1 MEGNMRTV
9 SIFFNN
15 FLGANQVLANGSNV
29 IPMKYHFRPLS
40 LMLESKQLGQYPQL
54 NFAQLNELEDLAADE
69 QEIGCAQARA
79 VISMIKEETF
89 DMDISVRPLGLRRMN
104 IEQQNGSNSSIF
116 TVQPNPANDHL
127 WVTYP
132 IGDETIDLYL
142 KISDLLG
149 REIHS
154 GKLNSDLGLAELQTG
169 SWEPGFYFV
178 ELYVHGVPVGVKK
191 IEIIR

>member
-15 FLGANQVLANGSNV
+15 FPGANQVLANGSNV
-29 IPMKYHFRPLS
+29 IPTKYHFRPLA
-40 LMLESKQLGQYPQL
+40 LTIDAKQLGQFPL
-54 NFAQLNELEDLAADE
+54 FSSTIIDELEDLATDE
-69 QEIGCAQARA
+69 QQIGSAQARA
-79 VISMIKEETF
+79 IISMVKEETF

-132 IGDETIDLYL
+132 AFGEDARMQITVTDMM
-142 KISDLLG
+142 G
-149 REIHS
+149 RVILSQQHN
-154 GKLNSDLGLAELQTG
+154 GNNGLIELQT
-169 SWEPGFYFV
+169 SQWEPGLFIIEFKLGESV
-178 ELYVHGVPVGVKK
+178 LGIEK

>member
-1 MEGNMRTV
+1 
-9 SIFFNN
+9 
-15 FLGANQVLANGSNV
+15 
-29 IPMKYHFRPLS
+29 
-40 LMLESKQLGQYPQL
+40 L

-69 QEIGCAQARA
+69 QQIGCAQARA
-79 VISMIKEETF
+79 IISMVKEETF

-178 ELYVHGVPVGVKK
+178 ELYVQGVPVGVKK